1 MGSILNLK
9 AADGHS
15 LSAYRADPAGR
26 ARGAIVVIQEIFGVN
41 SHIRSIVDG
50 YAAEGYTA
58 IAPALFD
65 RIERDV
71 ELGYAQADMQAGIGI
86 RSKIT
91 LDQALADT
99 SAAIANVASV
109 GRVGV
114 TGYCFGGSVAH
125 AAGVRLD
132 GVSAV
137 VGYYGGQWK
146 DFLGEDSKCPVMMHF
161 GEKDGHIP
169 IALADEFKAK
179 HGSFIVHRYA
189 ADHGFSCDQRG
200 SYDPYAHYLARGRTL
215 AFFAATLD

>member
-1 MGSILNLK
+1 MLNLK
-9 AADGHS
+9 ASDGHG
-15 LSAYRADPAGR
+15 LSAYRADPTGR

-65 RIERDV
+65 RVERNV
-71 ELGYAQADMQAGIGI
+71 ELGYSPNDMQTGIGI
-86 RSKIT
+86 RSKVT

-99 SAAIANVASV
+99 AAAVAAVASV
-109 GRVGV
+109 GKVGV

-125 AAGVRLD
+125 AAGTRLN
-132 GVSAV
+132 GVSAA
-137 VGYYGGQWK
+137 VGYYGGGWK
-146 DFLGEDSKCPVMMHF
+146 DLLGESAKCPIMMHF
-161 GEKDGHIP
+161 AEKDGHIP

-179 HGSFIVHRYA
+179 HGAFAIHKYA

-200 SYDPYAHYLARGRTL
+200 SYEPYSHYLARGRTL